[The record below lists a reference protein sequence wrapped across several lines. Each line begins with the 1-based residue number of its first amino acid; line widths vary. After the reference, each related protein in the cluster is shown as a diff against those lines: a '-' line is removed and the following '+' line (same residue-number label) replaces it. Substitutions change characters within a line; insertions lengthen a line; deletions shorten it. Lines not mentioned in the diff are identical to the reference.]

1 MNKVIGFIGS
11 GNMATAM
18 IGGII
23 KSNLIEAT
31 NIICSNNTPEQLEKL
46 EKAYNVKTTLD
57 NTEVAKK
64 ADILFLS
71 VKPQVY
77 SIVIDEIK
85 DVISNNTIIVAIAA
99 GKTTK
104 EIKGLFEKEIKLV
117 RVMPNTP
124 ALVGEGMS
132 AICPCPEISTEE
144 LDLICKIFNSFGKS
158 EVVTENL
165 MSVVTGLSGSSPAF
179 IFMIIEAMAD
189 GAVLEGMPRG
199 KAYKFAAQTVLGSA
213 KMVLETGKHPGEL
226 KDMVCSPA
234 GTTIEGVAELE
245 RLGLRTNIINAVKV
259 ATEKSK
265 NMEK

>member
-1 MNKVIGFIGS
+1 MDKVIGFIGS
-11 GNMATAM
+11 GNMAAAI
-18 IGGII
+18 IGGILNV
-23 KSNLIEAT
+23 NLVKPE
-31 NIICSNNTPEQLEKL
+31 NVICSNNTSLPLEKL
-46 EKAYNVKTTLD
+46 EKEYNVKTTLD

-77 SIVIDEIK
+77 SVVINQIK
-85 DVISNNTIIVAIAA
+85 DIVSNNTIIVAIAA

-104 EIKGLFEKEIKLV
+104 EVKELFAKEIKLV

-124 ALVGEGMS
+124 ALVGEGMA
-132 AICPCPEISTEE
+132 AICPCPEIAPEE
-144 LDLICKIFNSFGKS
+144 LDLICKIFNNFGKS

-165 MSVVTGLSGSSPAF
+165 MDVVTGLSGSSPAF

-189 GAVLEGMPRG
+189 GAVLEGMQRD

-245 RLGLRTNIINAVKV
+245 RLGLRTSIINAVKV

-265 NMEK
+265 NMGK